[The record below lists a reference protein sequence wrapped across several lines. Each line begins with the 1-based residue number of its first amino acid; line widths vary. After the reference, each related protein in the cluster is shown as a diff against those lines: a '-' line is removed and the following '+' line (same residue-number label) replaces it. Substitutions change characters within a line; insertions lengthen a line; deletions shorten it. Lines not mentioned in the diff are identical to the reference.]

1 MRRSRRSFLT
11 DRDGVAA
18 VEFAL
23 IAPVMIVLYFGMCEF
38 SQAYMA
44 HKRMGHVASSVADI
58 VARVSL
64 IEKAQLTDIFGAGQI
79 IMAPFSDDSLS
90 IRVSSVTR
98 DSSGV
103 ARVDWSHAEGAWLA
117 RSPREQVV
125 VPADVIANGESLIMS
140 ETEYDYRSPVDFV
153 MPQVTHFAQTYYLRP
168 RTVPKISCTDCPTS

>member
-1 MRRSRRSFLT
+1 MRRARRSFLAN
-11 DRDGVAA
+11 RDGVAA

-58 VARVSL
+58 VARVSVIETGQL
-64 IEKAQLTDIFGAGQI
+64 IDIFGAGQI
-79 IMAPFSDDSLS
+79 IMSPFSGDSLS

-98 DSSGV
+98 DSNGV
-103 ARVDWSHAEGAWLA
+103 ARVDWSHAEGVWTA
-117 RSPREQVV
+117 RASQEQVV

-140 ETEYDYRSPVDFV
+140 ETRYDYRSPVDFV
-153 MPQVTHFAQTYYLRP
+153 MPQVTQFQQTYYLRP
-168 RTVPKISCTDCPTS
+168 RTVPKINCSDCPA